1 MDMSTRLP
9 LILPYAGITPS
20 FATPLTEA
28 GEGSAIIG
36 RVTLGRHAAIGPR
49 TVLRADGH
57 DVKAGNDFY
66 AGARTTLHIAHEV
79 YPCIVGDHVT
89 VGDDACV
96 HACMLGSNVIVGD
109 RTVILDG
116 AIVGDNV
123 IFEPG
128 STVFPGK
135 RIDGG
140 HVYAGSPARMVRPVE
155 AGEVAKRRDA
165 IVAAHKGRAVPIGAS
180 AIAASSQID
189 PSVFVASTARVRG
202 RLIAEASTSIW
213 FSNDFDAGD
222 GTIAIGRRTNVQDNT
237 VIRCKA
243 DGVTIGIDTTVGHN
257 VTIEDCAIGN
267 QCLIGIG
274 SFVAQGTVVQDHVLL
289 AAAAR
294 TEPGQVLESGWLYAG
309 TPAKKLAP
317 LDQGKRDMIG
327 IIIVHYCQYAIDY
340 KAAEQLLKTGS

>member
-1 MDMSTRLP
+1 MNFMPHSP

-20 FATPLTEA
+20 FATPLAHA
-28 GEGSAIIG
+28 GEGSAILG
-36 RVTLGRHAAIGPR
+36 RVTLGRHAFLGAR

-57 DVKAGNDFY
+57 DVKAGDDFY
-66 AGARTTLHIAHEV
+66 TGARTTLHIAHEV
-79 YPCIVGDHVT
+79 FPCIVGDRVT

-140 HVYAGSPARMVRPVE
+140 HVYAGSPAKMVRPTE

-165 IVAAHKGRAVPIGAS
+165 MLATHKDKAAGAS
-180 AIAASSQID
+180 SIATSSQID
-189 PSVFVASTARVRG
+189 PSVFIASTARVRG
-202 RLIAEASTSIW
+202 RVIAEASSSIW

-222 GTIAIGRRTNVQDNT
+222 GTIVIGRRTNVQDNT
-237 VIRCKA
+237 VIRCSA
-243 DGVTIGIDTTVGHN
+243 DGVTIGTDTTVGHN
-257 VTIEDCAIGN
+257 VTIEDCAIGSH
-267 QCLIGIG
+267 CLIGIG
-274 SFVAQGTVVQDHVLL
+274 SFVAHGTVVEDHVLL
-289 AAAAR
+289 AASAR

-317 LDQGKRDMIG
+317 LDKGKRDLIEMIIG
-327 IIIVHYCQYAIDY
+327 HYCQYAMDY
-340 KAAEQLLKTGS
+340 KAAEQELRKTGT

>member
-1 MDMSTRLP
+1 MSQRP
-9 LILPYAGITPS
+9 LILPYAGIVPR
-20 FATPLTEA
+20 FATPLAHA
-28 GEGSAIIG
+28 GEGSAILG
-36 RVTLGRHAAIGPR
+36 RVTLGRHAFVGDR

-57 DVKAGNDFY
+57 DVKAGEDFH
-66 AGARTTLHIAHEV
+66 AGARTTLHIAHDV
-79 YPCIVGDHVT
+79 FPCIVGDRVT

-96 HACMLGSNVIVGD
+96 HACMVGSNVIVGD

-140 HVYAGSPARMVRPVE
+140 HVYAGSPAKMVRPVQ
-155 AGEVAKRRDA
+155 AGEVAKRRDTM
-165 IVAAHKGRAVPIGAS
+165 VAAHKARAAKPAAH
-180 AIAASSQID
+180 AIASSSQID
-189 PSVFVASTARVRG
+189 PTVFIAATARVRG
-202 RLIAEASTSIW
+202 RVIAETASSIW

-222 GTIAIGRRTNVQDNT
+222 GTIVIGRRTNVQDNT
-237 VIRCKA
+237 VIRCSA

-257 VTIEDCAIGN
+257 VTIEDCSIGSH
-267 QCLIGIG
+267 CLIGIG
-274 SFVAQGTVVQDHVLL
+274 SHVAQGTVVEDHVLL

-317 LDQGKRDMIG
+317 LDKGKREMIPL
-327 IIIVHYCQYAIDY
+327 IITQYCEYARDY
-340 KAAEQLLKTGS
+340 KAAQEALLTNV